1 MNQSAQSAGPPAKAR
16 AAAGWTFAAFRAW
29 REREHP
35 QSSYQIG
42 PHVWWPERSNGAV
55 VVEYRINP
63 AMKNWEPRLTG
74 FAYSDSDVYLV
85 EVAAV
90 LSAEHIGRLLYLVD
104 LWRRDPDYLQHRNKR
119 VHVVA
124 IVREATDDL
133 IAFARRRRIRVVL
146 LCADTEADV
155 LG

>member
-1 MNQSAQSAGPPAKAR
+1 MNESAQRAGSAPKAR
-16 AAAGWTFAAFRAW
+16 AVAGWTFAAFRAW

-35 QSSYQIG
+35 KSSYQIG
-42 PHVWWPERSNGAV
+42 PHVWRPERCDGGAV
-55 VVEYRINP
+55 VEHRMNP

-124 IVREATDDL
+124 IVREATGDL
-133 IAFARRRRIRVVL
+133 IDFARRRRIRVVL
-146 LCADTEADV
+146 LCAGTEAGA